1 MVGIFEVFTKEYREE
16 TKRRELMK
24 KNLDK
29 IKLKTA
35 SYDIDA
41 LVDILKD
48 DDFECNFFIKD
59 IFGIKE

>member
-29 IKLKTA
+29 IKLKTT

-59 IFGIKE
+59 IFDIKE